1 MYGFI
6 TEIQHG
12 SVHDGPGIRSVVFL
26 KGCQMRCF
34 WCHNPE
40 TIQRGIQLEFNESL
54 CLHCR
59 RCFSLCP
66 FHTLK
71 NGKHEIARKNCLLC
85 GKCVQTC
92 FSGALSF
99 CGQKIS
105 DAEIIKD
112 LIQDIAFYRSSEGGI
127 TISGG
132 EPGVQ
137 PEFSDAILRE
147 CRRYG
152 IHTAIETNLAYSEK
166 ILSTLTANCDLIMT
180 DLKHI
185 DPEKHFLGTGC
196 TNRFTIENLQAIT
209 LPLILRTPLIYGF
222 NDQPATIRKIAEF
235 AATLPTLQYYELL
248 TYHPLGCEKAKR
260 LGMDCRTT
268 PLPEIPEKIL
278 HELINSATDCH
289 VSLRLNG
296 KEITR

>member
-1 MYGFI
+1 M
-6 TEIQHG
+6 E
-12 SVHDGPGIRSVVFL
+12 
-26 KGCQMRCF
+26 
-34 WCHNPE
+34 
-40 TIQRGIQLEFNESL
+40 
-54 CLHCR
+54 
-59 RCFSLCP
+59 
-66 FHTLK
+66 
-71 NGKHEIARKNCLLC
+71 
-85 GKCVQTC
+85 
-92 FSGALSF
+92 
-99 CGQKIS
+99 
-105 DAEIIKD
+105 D
-112 LIQDIAFYRSSEGGI
+112 LIQDIAFYRSSKGGI

-152 IHTAIETNLAYSEK
+152 IHTAIETNLAYSRK
-166 ILSTLTANCDLIMT
+166 ILSTLTANCDLIMA

-196 TNRFTIENLQAIT
+196 SNRSTIENLQVIT
-209 LPLILRTPLIYGF
+209 LPLILRTPLIHGF
-222 NDQPATIRKIAEF
+222 NDQPETIRKIAEF

-260 LGMDCRTT
+260 LGMACRTT
-268 PLPEIPEKIL
+268 SLPEIPEKIL